1 MLIRYKEKWHVYS
14 IAVKMAEN
22 NDDVMKSIL
31 AQIRIN
37 LWGVES
43 IDSRLCHPHS
53 ISSLLSNMRYVV
65 KYRIIKS
72 DLIA

>member
-1 MLIRYKEKWHVYS
+1 MMIRYKEKWHVYS
-14 IAVKMAEN
+14 IAVKMAAK

-37 LWGVES
+37 LLGVET
-43 IDSRLCHPHS
+43 IDSQLCHPNS
-53 ISSLLSNMRYVV
+53 ISSLSSNMRHVV
-65 KYRIIKS
+65 KNCTTKS